1 MVGQID
7 YLAQAVGIYMSAR
20 CTDRTVWISQSGRA
34 TGGGTYE
41 IHPGRNF
48 VASMRHCMNQIADWL
63 VIDDVQGVVIA
74 VLSSG
79 TLDLLAFACVTTVP

>member
-1 MVGQID
+1 MITLHRRLGYICLLVAQIVQ
-7 YLAQAVGIYMSAR
+7 YGSHKVA
-20 CTDRTVWISQSGRA
+20 GRL
-34 TGGGTYE
+34 GETYE